1 MQDIRLKKVFDVAS
15 RLFIIQG
22 FSGTQIG
29 QIAREAGIS
38 IGSMYDL
45 FTSKRVIL
53 DFLVRCIIEP
63 GFIDDPHKLPL
74 DASLFEGLETQVAEA
89 FETILSQ
96 FEEPLQRDCQQYSY
110 AQMLSEAFDVLSKY
124 GTGCMLVESNP
135 ETFGSLFALYAR
147 YRKRFYHAVEQY
159 VIVFRARGQLR
170 EQPTAEHAARYI
182 LGSLFW
188 WTMQIHYDIFEGDEP
203 ISPAA
208 AKQICTDALLY
219 AYAANETRKE
229 VDDDC

>member
-29 QIAREAGIS
+29 QIAHEAGIS

-45 FTSKRVIL
+45 FTSKRILL
-53 DFLVRCIIEP
+53 DFLIRCTIEP
-63 GFIDDPHKLPL
+63 DFIDTPQELPL
-74 DASLFEGLETQVAEA
+74 DASLFGELEAQVTAA
-89 FETILSQ
+89 FETIVNR
-96 FEEPLQRDCQQYSY
+96 FEKPLENGCEQYSY
-110 AQMLSEAFDVLSKY
+110 SQMLSDAFDVLSKY

-135 ETFGSLFALYAR
+135 ETFGSLFALYTR
-147 YRKRFYHAVEQY
+147 YRKRFYDAVEQY
-159 VIVFRARGQLR
+159 VNVFRARGQLR
-170 EQPTAEHAARYI
+170 EGRTAQHTARYI

-203 ISPAA
+203 LSPAV
-208 AKQICTDALLY
+208 AKEICTDALLH
-219 AYAANETRKE
+219 AYAVHGIGKE
-229 VDDDC
+229 ADNDR